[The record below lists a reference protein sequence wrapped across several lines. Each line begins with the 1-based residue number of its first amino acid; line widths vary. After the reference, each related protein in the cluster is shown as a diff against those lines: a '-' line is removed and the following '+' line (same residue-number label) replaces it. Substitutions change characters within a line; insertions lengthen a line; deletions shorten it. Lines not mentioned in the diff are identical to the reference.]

1 MLIVAAMALAPRLSA
16 AADCTL
22 PAALQFGT
30 ATGDAGTTA
39 PVVVGCVKGKDLAD
53 GKTCNLKAVPGYTF
67 AANAVVGT
75 YLCPTGAEAT
85 PTTGMAAT
93 GCDVG
98 YYQASGNAAA
108 SLVCT
113 QCANGKT
120 IAAATTKATAVT
132 ASDCVDAATTT
143 TTTTTTKAATT
154 TAKAT
159 GAAAAAAAA
168 GVGVGAAAS
177 SAAVA
182 FLLASFY

>member
-30 ATGDAGTTA
+30 ATGDAGTG
-39 PVVVGCVKGKDLAD
+39 PVVDGCVKEADLAD

-75 YLCPTGAEAT
+75 YLCPTGDEVT
-85 PTTGMAAT
+85 PTTAMAAT

-98 YYQASGNAAA
+98 YYQASGTVAA

-120 IAAATTKATAVT
+120 IAAALTKATVVT
-132 ASDCVDAATTT
+132 AAECAAATT